1 MRVSCTAVGM
11 HTPRSSTDAS
21 DEPRLRGLQRDLLL
35 REHKPQAGITD
46 RDRGRGRTNYPGSPC
61 MVCLTDMLVLGIGVA
76 SRHSRRG
83 HRGGLLI
90 RTPSRADPVRT
101 PMCVPAL
108 ARLLAGR
115 ARAGGEDHSATN
127 DLSQRRERVPISPG
141 RAGQRVRAPGR
152 VRVAATETARCIDR
166 ERLSRRPA
174 TALQ

>member
-1 MRVSCTAVGM
+1 
-11 HTPRSSTDAS
+11 
-21 DEPRLRGLQRDLLL
+21 
-35 REHKPQAGITD
+35 
-46 RDRGRGRTNYPGSPC
+46 

-152 VRVAATETARCIDR
+152 VRVPATETARCIDR
-166 ERLSRRPA
+166 ERMSRRPA
-174 TALQ
+174 TALE